1 MKSILQMCTLV
12 AVKHDP
18 QLKEYYERKK
28 DEGKNAM
35 LVLNNVKC
43 KIIGRVFSVIK
54 RQTPYINTY
63 KFAS

>member
-1 MKSILQMCTLV
+1 MTLIVGMDCKS
-12 AVKHDP
+12 VKHDP

-28 DEGKNAM
+28 DVGKNAM